1 MLRQGSK
8 SPAHIAREQR
18 VVLKRGRH
26 EREHSFFDRETFEKL
41 CFQAIVK
48 AGRVADIFFQDMEPG
63 TDGKFFADFV
73 FFSAEP
79 AAIGDNGI
87 DFAVVSDVAERL
99 GKVPGRLRVGGISLV
114 KNDERG
120 LKRGLAKVLIELRK
134 LPRRQEAL
142 VHNCLRRKGTHITSS
157 REQRLSFLAKERQTP
172 FKSFRG
178 TGSVKRSNK
187 ELPRLRHGFESTTT
201 EAIRIYGNAPPA
213 KDAKAF
219 LIGGSLDG
227 GFRRDD

>member
-1 MLRQGSK
+1 
-8 SPAHIAREQR
+8 
-18 VVLKRGRH
+18 
-26 EREHSFFDRETFEKL
+26 
-41 CFQAIVK
+41 
-48 AGRVADIFFQDMEPG
+48 MEPG
-63 TDGKFFADFV
+63 ADGKFFADFV
-73 FFSAEP
+73 FFGAKP
-79 AAIGDNGI
+79 ATIGNDGI

-99 GKVPGRLRVGGISLV
+99 CKVPGRLRVGGISLV

-157 REQRLSFLAKERQTP
+157 REQRLSFLAKKRQTP

-178 TGSVKRSNK
+178 TGSVKRRNK
-187 ELPRLRHGFESTTT
+187 ELPGLRHGFESTTT
-201 EAIRIYGNAPPA
+201 EAIRIYRNAPPA
-213 KDAKAF
+213 KNAKAF

-227 GFRRDD
+227 SFCRDD